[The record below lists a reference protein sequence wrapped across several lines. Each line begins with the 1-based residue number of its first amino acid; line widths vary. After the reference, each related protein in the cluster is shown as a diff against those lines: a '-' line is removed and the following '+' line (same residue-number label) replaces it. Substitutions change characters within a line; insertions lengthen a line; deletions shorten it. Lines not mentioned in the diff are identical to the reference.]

1 MAFNNAVYNDK
12 EWLNKVPV
20 EWEVGMQE
28 LSFILQTSTSKARKF
43 ASNLPSFKK
52 SPHGHFYI
60 VCVGDVKAALQKEG
74 KM

>member
-1 MAFNNAVYNDK
+1 MAFNNAVHHNK
-12 EWLNKVPV
+12 EWLNKVPA

-28 LSFILQTSTSKARKF
+28 LSYILQTSTLKARKF
-43 ASNLPSFKK
+43 ASKLPSFQK

-60 VCVGDVKAALQKEG
+60 VCVGDVRVALQSEG